1 MNRRR
6 FRPGAGRVGYTS
18 GVVKRALVLGLGLA
32 LAGSLVA
39 SCAGGSGDVGRPA
52 ADRGG
57 SSSDLPPG
65 VRIDRPYEVGTLGL
79 PDVSTEPP
87 SELRF
92 KAPPGGLLVVY
103 FGYTNCPDICPTTLG
118 ELGAALDLLTPAERS
133 RVEVAF
139 ATGDPERDTP
149 EVMVKYLGHFF
160 DGAHALRTDDPDR
173 MAEVTRAFDVTIEK
187 EAPDARGDYAVGHT
201 SALFAVDPEGRV
213 PVMWPTGMEP
223 EDLARGLRAM
233 LRRAGS

>member
-1 MNRRR
+1 M
-6 FRPGAGRVGYTS
+6 
-18 GVVKRALVLGLGLA
+18 KRALALVLGLA
-32 LAGSLVA
+32 LAGLLVA
-39 SCAGGSGDVGRPA
+39 SCAGGAGDAGRPA
-52 ADRGG
+52 AGSG

-65 VRIDRPYEVGTLGL
+65 VRIEHPFEVGALSL
-79 PDVSTEPP
+79 PDVSTDPP

-92 KAPPGGLLVVY
+92 KAPPEGLLVVY

-118 ELGAALDLLTPAERS
+118 ELSAALDLLTVGERS
-133 RVEVAF
+133 RVSVAF
-139 ATGDPERDTP
+139 ATGDPERDTA

-160 DGAHALRTDDPDR
+160 DGAHALRTDDPAR

-187 EAPDARGDYAVGHT
+187 ETPDARGDYAVGHT
-201 SALFAVDPEGRV
+201 SALFAVDPSGRV

-233 LRRAGS
+233 LRRAES